1 MHPIELKLGGLSFL
15 DILRRREKE
24 FLKSEK
30 IGNSAEKNQRAIA
43 FAFFGCRIFFSW
55 ISIFLVSFERAIHR
69 KLRSQTFSSIG
80 PLMRS
85 QWPSE
90 VAETCRETISRSFVR
105 RRGVP
110 LDIDSR
116 SAAAGGRLV
125 CEHYGARSEALGA
138 VVVELCAICRDVAR
152 LDVHHRSP
160 VTWVWSRPD
169 LHSVFRPAP

>member
-24 FLKSEK
+24 FLKSET
-30 IGNSAEKNQRAIA
+30 IGNSAEKNQWAIA

-55 ISIFLVSFERAIHR
+55 ISIFLLSFERPIHR

-110 LDIDSR
+110 LDIDAR
-116 SAAAGGRLV
+116 PTAAGSPLL
-125 CEHYGARSEALGA
+125 CEHNGVRSEALGA
-138 VVVELCAICRDVAR
+138 AVVELCGICRGVAQ
-152 LDVHHRSP
+152 LDIHHKSP
-160 VTWVWSRPD
+160 VTCVWSRPD